1 MSDIK
6 CPKGEMVW
14 VRYCSSSGDT
24 RFVLTSKTMNRDF
37 YYLYEVIDGKLNK
50 LGRGRNPS
58 ELEGKFDVKNK
69 TK

>member
-6 CPKGEMVW
+6 CPKGEVVW
-14 VRYCSSSGDT
+14 VRYCSGGGDT

-50 LGRGRNPS
+50 LGRGRNPF
-58 ELEGKFDVKNK
+58 ELESKFDVENK